1 MIAIAAKTTGKG
13 NKEPVFIVKSALKHG
28 GLDYLH
34 ISLIALVVILIA
46 LAFSLAYFKPAA
58 IVKNCQYGIMNGTCV
73 TPQYNSSQVLA
84 AAGKVLANYAN
95 VNSSLSLLPYY
106 SEPNN
111 ANVSYL
117 PAEDQWV
124 VNIPY
129 IDPFAQSE
137 TFYISM
143 MLSGKNLSLIKSY
156 LESINP
162 GQSGNNTVVSL
173 GTVQIG
179 GKVFCQDAAPFP
191 VYMITDPYAPGAFA
205 GIAKADNLS
214 KEYPGKLNVSYDFI
228 FTNYSSSFYTGYG
241 VQQTQLLGEYLY
253 CAANQDMVAS
263 YSANITKVFNGRPL
277 SNVTLYETAIG
288 SGLNATALSTC
299 MSSSTSTLDYQ
310 AKLASFYGIVQTP
323 QLVVNCRY
331 SSIPET
337 VDYAINYTIGKL
349 NITK

>member
-1 MIAIAAKTTGKG
+1 MAKRQSEKSG

-34 ISLIALVVILIA
+34 ISLIALVIILIA
-46 LAFSLAYFKPAA
+46 LAFSLAYFKPAE
-58 IVKNCQYGIMNGTCV
+58 IIKNCQYGIMNGTCIS
-73 TPQYNSSQVLA
+73 PQYNSSQVLA

-95 VNSSLSLLPYY
+95 VNSSLALLPYY

-117 PAEDQWV
+117 PATGQWLV
-124 VNIPY
+124 DIPY
-129 IDPFAQSE
+129 IDPFAQNK
-137 TFYISM
+137 TFYVSM
-143 MLSGKNLSLIKSY
+143 MFSGKNLSLIKSY
-156 LESINP
+156 LQSINP

-179 GKVFCQDAAPFP
+179 GRVFCQDTEPFP

-228 FTNYSSSFYTGYG
+228 FTNYSSSFYSGYG

-253 CAANQDMVAS
+253 CAANQRMITP
-263 YSANITKVFNGRPL
+263 YSANITKIFDGRPL

-288 SGLNATALSTC
+288 SGLNATMLNAC
-299 MSSSTSTLDYQ
+299 MANSTSTLDYQ
-310 AKLASFYGIVQTP
+310 AKLAGFYGIVQTP

-337 VDYAINYTIGKL
+337 VGYAINYTISKL
-349 NITK
+349 NNAK